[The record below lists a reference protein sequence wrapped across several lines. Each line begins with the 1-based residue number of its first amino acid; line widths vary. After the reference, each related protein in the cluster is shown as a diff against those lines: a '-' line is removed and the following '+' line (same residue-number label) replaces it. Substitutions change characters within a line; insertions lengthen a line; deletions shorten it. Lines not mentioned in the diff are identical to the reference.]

1 MIQIVCNGNLGADAE
16 RKEINGKM
24 YITFRMGVRT
34 RKDTQWVS
42 VLYRDSEKLME
53 YLKKGQSVII
63 SGEPSFNTYVNKE
76 GKINIDVSVFA
87 NTLDLAGSKG
97 DTLTTA
103 HTEDNNATQA
113 KSVQNN
119 LFNNQPEKDDLP
131 F

>member
-1 MIQIVCNGNLGADAE
+1 MIQIFCNGNLGADAE
-16 RKEINGKM
+16 RKEINGKT
-24 YITFRMGVRT
+24 YITFRMGVRA

-63 SGEPSFNTYVNKE
+63 TGEPSFNTYVNKE

-97 DTLTTA
+97 DTLTT
-103 HTEDNNATQA
+103 TNQQQDNASGANSA
-113 KSVQNN
+113 QNN
-119 LFNNQPEKDDLP
+119 VKEDDLP

>member
-63 SGEPSFNTYVNKE
+63 TGEPSFNTYVSKE
-76 GKINIDVSVFA
+76 GKVIIDVSVFA

-97 DTLTTA
+97 DTLTTTHQQQDNA
-103 HTEDNNATQA
+103 SDANSAQNNA
-113 KSVQNN
+113 K
-119 LFNNQPEKDDLP
+119 EDDLP

>member
-1 MIQIVCNGNLGADAE
+1 MIQIICNGNLGADAE

-34 RKDTQWVS
+34 RRDTQWVS

-63 SGEPSFNTYVNKE
+63 SGEPSFNTYVSKD

-97 DTLTTA
+97 DTLTT
-103 HTEDNNATQA
+103 TNQQQDNASGANSA
-113 KSVQNN
+113 QNN
-119 LFNNQPEKDDLP
+119 VKENDLR

>member
-63 SGEPSFNTYVNKE
+63 SGEPSFNTYVSKD

-97 DTLTTA
+97 DTLTTTNQQQDNA
-103 HTEDNNATQA
+103 SGANSAQNNA
-113 KSVQNN
+113 K
-119 LFNNQPEKDDLP
+119 EDDLP

>member
-63 SGEPSFNTYVNKE
+63 SGEPSFNTYVNKD

-97 DTLTTA
+97 DTLTT
-103 HTEDNNATQA
+103 TNQQQDNASGANSA
-113 KSVQNN
+113 QNN
-119 LFNNQPEKDDLP
+119 VKENDLP

>member
-63 SGEPSFNTYVNKE
+63 TGEPSFNTYVSKD

-97 DTLTTA
+97 DTLTTT
-103 HTEDNNATQA
+103 HQQQDNASGANSA
-113 KSVQNN
+113 QNN
-119 LFNNQPEKDDLP
+119 VKENDLP

>member
-63 SGEPSFNTYVNKE
+63 SGEPSFNTYVSKE

-97 DTLTTA
+97 DTSTTT
-103 HTEDNNATQA
+103 HQQQDNASGANFA
-113 KSVQNN
+113 QNN
-119 LFNNQPEKDDLP
+119 VKENDLQ

>member
-97 DTLTTA
+97 DTLTTT
-103 HTEDNNATQA
+103 HQQQDNASDAN
-113 KSVQNN
+113 SVQNN
-119 LFNNQPEKDDLP
+119 VKENDLP

>member
-1 MIQIVCNGNLGADAE
+1 MIQIFCNGNLGADAE

-63 SGEPSFNTYVNKE
+63 TGEPSFNTYVNKD

-97 DTLTTA
+97 DTLTTT
-103 HTEDNNATQA
+103 HQQQDNASDANSA
-113 KSVQNN
+113 QNN
-119 LFNNQPEKDDLP
+119 VKEDDLP

>member
-53 YLKKGQSVII
+53 YLTKGQGVLI
-63 SGEPSFNTYVNKE
+63 SGEPTFGAYVNRE
-76 GKINIDVSVFA
+76 GKACVNVSVFA
-87 NTLDLAGSKG
+87 KTLDLVGAKV
-97 DTLTTA
+97 DTLTST
-103 HTEDNNATQA
+103 HPQQNNAA
-113 KSVQNN
+113 HANPAQNN
-119 LFNNQPEKDDLP
+119 DSLP

>member
-53 YLKKGQSVII
+53 YLKKGQGVLI
-63 SGEPSFNTYVNKE
+63 SGEPTFGAYVNRE
-76 GKINIDVSVFA
+76 GKANVDVSVFA
-87 NTLDLAGSKG
+87 NTLDLMSVKEAGG
-97 DTLTTA
+97 ITTPA
-103 HTEDNNATQA
+103 AKDNGSDGKTTTNSATQA
-113 KSVQNN
+113 VQ
-119 LFNNQPEKDDLP
+119 DDLP

>member
-63 SGEPSFNTYVNKE
+63 SGEPSFNTYVSKE

-97 DTLTTA
+97 DTLTT
-103 HTEDNNATQA
+103 TNQQQDNATQA
-113 KSVQNN
+113 KSAENN
-119 LFNNQPEKDDLP
+119 VKEDDLP

>member
-1 MIQIVCNGNLGADAE
+1 MIQIFCNGNLGADAE

-97 DTLTTA
+97 DTLTTT
-103 HTEDNNATQA
+103 HQQQDNASDAN
-113 KSVQNN
+113 SVQNN
-119 LFNNQPEKDDLP
+119 VKENDLP

>member
-42 VLYRDSEKLME
+42 VLYRDSDKLME

-63 SGEPSFNTYVNKE
+63 SGEPSFNTYINKE

-87 NTLDLAGSKG
+87 NTLDLAGAKV
-97 DTLTTA
+97 DTLTSTHPQQDNAA
-103 HTEDNNATQA
+103 HANSA
-113 KSVQNN
+113 QNN
-119 LFNNQPEKDDLP
+119 DSLP